1 MIRNPTPG
9 NISLLTSLALALL
22 VSGVVYAVNP
32 EFNDVIISFAVVLVS
47 SFILFFLAIE
57 VFIYRKI
64 KLIYKTIH
72 RLKTQRHLTD
82 ALRETSLKHNP
93 IDDVNEEVV
102 NWAKSQATEI
112 EQLRKLEA
120 FRKEFLGNVSHEL
133 KTPIFN
139 IQGYIHT
146 LLDGAIDDPE
156 VNIRFLKK
164 AAKSLDRLSD
174 LVEDLISI
182 SQLETGQMK
191 MEMEK
196 FDIHALTLDIFEAM
210 EMRAKEKGV
219 DLVFK
224 EGCDKPFWVYADK
237 YRIRQVLVNLIVNS
251 IKYGKA
257 NEGRTLVSFY
267 DMDENLLIEVADNG
281 EGIDA
286 IHLPRLFER
295 FYRVDRHRSRDEG
308 GSGLGLAIVKHIIEA
323 HNQTINVRSKI
334 GVGTTFGF
342 TLRKGS
348 NEKAVAVL

>member
-9 NISLLTSLALALL
+9 NISLFTSFILALL
-22 VSGVVYAVNP
+22 VSGVVYVVNP
-32 EFNDVIISFAVVLVS
+32 EISDVLISFGVVLVS

-57 VFIYRKI
+57 IFIYRKI

-72 RLKTQRHLTD
+72 RLKTQRHLSD
-82 ALRETSLKHNP
+82 ALRETSLRHNP
-93 IDDVNEEVV
+93 IDEVNDEVLA
-102 NWAKSQATEI
+102 WAKSQATEI
-112 EQLRKLEA
+112 EQLRKLET

-146 LLDGAIDDPE
+146 LLDGAIDDPD

-196 FDIHALTLDIFEAM
+196 FDIHALCVDIYESM
-210 EMRAKEKGV
+210 EMRANEKGIE
-219 DLVFK
+219 LTFK
-224 EGCDKPFWVYADK
+224 EGCDKPFWVLADK
-237 YRIRQVLVNLIVNS
+237 YRIRQVMVNLIVNS
-251 IKYGKA
+251 IKYGKQD
-257 NEGRTLVSFY
+257 GVTLVSFY

-281 EGIDA
+281 EGIEA
-286 IHLPRLFER
+286 MHLARLFER

-342 TLRKGS
+342 TLRKAGA
-348 NEKAVAVL
+348 EKVAVVL